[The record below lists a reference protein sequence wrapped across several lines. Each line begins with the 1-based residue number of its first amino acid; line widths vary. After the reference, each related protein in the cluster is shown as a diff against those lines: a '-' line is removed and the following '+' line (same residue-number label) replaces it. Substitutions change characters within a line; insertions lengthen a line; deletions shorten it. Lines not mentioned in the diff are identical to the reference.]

1 MKRLERLIRE
11 MRKQLLPY
19 HHEHD
24 IERGGQRWDVGTGE
38 YLTSWIA
45 SLLKSCHDKNR
56 CSKRGKCSFYGYSD
70 LAKRNYEICHEI
82 LLRIENGEIRCLFEG
97 GENEKDGANT

>member
-1 MKRLERLIRE
+1 MKRLESLIRE

-45 SLLKSCHDKNR
+45 SQLKSCHDKNR
-56 CSKRGKCSFYGYSD
+56 CSKRGKCSFFSYSD
-70 LAKRNYEICHEI
+70 LAKRNYAICREI
-82 LLRIENGEIRCLFEG
+82 LLRIENGEIRCSFESD
-97 GENEKDGANT
+97 ETEVDDTDT